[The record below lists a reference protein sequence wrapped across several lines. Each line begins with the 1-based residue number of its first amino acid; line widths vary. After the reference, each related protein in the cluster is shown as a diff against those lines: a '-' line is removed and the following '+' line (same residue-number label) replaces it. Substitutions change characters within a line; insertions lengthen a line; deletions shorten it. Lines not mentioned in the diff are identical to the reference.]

1 MEGRKRERQRI
12 REKLGDLEHR
22 HTLASAQA
30 HDKVPPDSD
39 PVDRARAEGY
49 AKGYQD
55 ALEDFSDELEGE
67 SKQGDTTQGLRDG
80 LSSSE
85 QDSQQQGGGAE

>member
-67 SKQGDTTQGLRDG
+67 SGQADSAEEVFSGD
-80 LSSSE
+80 E
-85 QDSQQQGGGAE
+85 